1 MIRVTK
7 MELLKL
13 EKKKEIL
20 KKSIVML
27 KKKRDSLINMIVNSI
42 DKSKAQYQIFSEI
55 EDSLVDEFK
64 KVYVDYPTIL
74 LKIDAHN
81 QPSYFNIGKEVI
93 HFLNISWLVLNP
105 EMNLNFMNDN
115 YYILRDN
122 DLNGLKKEMTRFVM
136 AICAF
141 GTTINNVS
149 AFLSEVRKLT
159 RRINF
164 LEKTRLPSFE
174 KEIDRLRTI
183 LDEKE
188 REEIIRLKMIKES
201 NNSKQYEQT

>member
-1 MIRVTK
+1 MIRITK

-13 EKKKEIL
+13 KKKKNIL
-20 KKSIVML
+20 EKSIVML

-42 DKSKAQYQIFSEI
+42 DKSKAQYKIFSEI
-55 EDSLVDEFK
+55 EDSLVNEFRD
-64 KVYVDYPTIL
+64 VYIKYPTTL
-74 LKIDAHN
+74 LKIDSIN

-105 EMNLNFMNDN
+105 EMNLNFMDEN
-115 YYILRDN
+115 YYILRSK
-122 DLNGLKKEMTRFVM
+122 DLEALKKEMTRFVM

-174 KEIDRLRTI
+174 KEINKLRTI

-201 NNSKQYEQT
+201 NKSKQDQQS